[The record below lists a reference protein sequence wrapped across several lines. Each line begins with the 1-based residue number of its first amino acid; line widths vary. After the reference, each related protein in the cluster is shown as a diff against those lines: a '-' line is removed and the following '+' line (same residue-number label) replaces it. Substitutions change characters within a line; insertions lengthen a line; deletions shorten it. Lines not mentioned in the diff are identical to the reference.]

1 MASATVTGAN
11 GETVNLTFDTQANA
25 VIAQNLAAA
34 ITAGV
39 DAELVIPADSKDGPP
54 PPVPPGKT
62 GEFIQSTPGSTILP
76 PGYLDVINSSP
87 DPTITGTGGQGQTV
101 LSTGISDLTFID
113 RGGTGTVVAGGG
125 DNRIV
130 LTSSSSSSPPPPGWL
145 VNTGNGDDNIITTNG
160 KSDTINPG
168 GGHNALQI
176 GNGDQVLS
184 TGDDTVLASGKG
196 SETITATG
204 PHSVLVHG
212 QASNIYFVSDVGS
225 ATVFGGTGSDTFFG
239 GAGPD
244 LVHGGTGGNN
254 ILHAGT
260 GPATLFGG
268 GDGDQL
274 FAAGTASA
282 FGTENQVLHAGGG
295 SETLFG
301 AFGSG
306 DNTFYA
312 GAGSDQITGGTGSD
326 TFNAAAGNATI
337 TGGTGDSLFVFTKGQ
352 AGGQDLITD
361 FTSGADTVSLVGY
374 GPTAIADAVA
384 SQTFVAGTATITLT
398 DNTKITF
405 SGLSTSLKPSDFSSS

>member
-1 MASATVTGAN
+1 MAADVTVAGASGDHAT
-11 GETVNLTFDTQANA
+11 LSFDSEANA
-25 VIAQNLAAA
+25 AIAQNLAAA
-34 ITAGV
+34 ISAGV
-39 DAELVIPADSKDGPP
+39 ATGLIIPADSKDGPP
-54 PPVPPGKT
+54 PGLPPGKT
-62 GEFIQSTPGSTILP
+62 GEWIQSTPESTTLP
-76 PGYLDVINSSP
+76 PGYLAVINTSP
-87 DPTITGTGGQGQTV
+87 DPTITGTGAKGQTV

-113 RGGTGTVVAGGG
+113 VGGSGTVVSGGG

-130 LTSSSSSSPPPPGWL
+130 VTASPTHSPPPDGWL
-145 VNTGNGDDNIITTNG
+145 INTGNGNDQIIATDG
-160 KSDTINPG
+160 LSDTINPG
-168 GGHNALQI
+168 GGRNALQV

-212 QASNIYFVSDVGS
+212 QASNIFFVSDVGS

-268 GDGDQL
+268 GEGDQL

-282 FGTENQVLHAGGG
+282 PGTESQVLHAGAGQ
-295 SETLFG
+295 ETLFG
-301 AFGSG
+301 GFGSG

-312 GAGSDQITGGTGSD
+312 GTGSDQIIGGKGND
-326 TFNAAAGNATI
+326 TFFAAAGNATI
-337 TGGTGDSLFVFTKGQ
+337 TGGTGNSLFVFTNGQ
-352 AGGQDLITD
+352 VGGQDLIQD
-361 FTSGADTVSLVGY
+361 FTSGQDTVSLVGY
-374 GPTAIADAVA
+374 GANAIADALA
-384 SQTFVAGTATITLT
+384 TQTVSGGGAATITLT

-405 SGLSTSLKPSDFSSS
+405 NHVPSLTASDFS

>member
-1 MASATVTGAN
+1 MATDATVAGAN
-11 GETVNLTFDTQANA
+11 GQTITLTFDTQANA
-25 VIAQNLAAA
+25 AIAQSLAAV

-39 DAELVIPADSKDGPP
+39 DAGSIIAADSKNGPP
-54 PPVPPGKT
+54 PTVPGGKT
-62 GEFIQSTPGSTILP
+62 GEWIQSTGEPTILP
-76 PGYLDVINSSP
+76 PGYLAIINSSP
-87 DPTITGTGGQGQTV
+87 DPTITGTGAKGQTV

-113 RGGTGTVVAGGG
+113 VGGSGTVVAGGG

-130 LTSSSSSSPPPPGWL
+130 LTATSSPPLADGWL
-145 VNTGNGDDNIITTNG
+145 INTGNGNDQIIATDG
-160 KSDTINPG
+160 LSDTINAG
-168 GGHNALQI
+168 GGRNALQV

-204 PHSVLVHG
+204 KHSVLVHG
-212 QASNIYFVSDVGS
+212 QASNIFFVSDVGS

-239 GAGPD
+239 GKGPD

-282 FGTENQVLHAGGG
+282 PGTESQVLHAGAGK
-295 SETLFG
+295 ETLFG
-301 AFGSG
+301 GFGSA

-312 GAGSDQITGGTGSD
+312 GTGSDQITGGTGND
-326 TFNAAAGNATI
+326 TFFAAAGNATI
-337 TGGTGDSLFVFTKGQ
+337 TGGTGNSLFVFTNGL
-352 AGGQDLITD
+352 AGGQHLISD
-361 FTSGADTVSLVGY
+361 FTSGKDTVSLGGY
-374 GPTAIADAVA
+374 GPNAITAALAT
-384 SQTFVAGTATITLT
+384 QTVVGGSATITLT

-405 SGLSTSLKPSDFSSS
+405 NQVTSLTAGDFS